1 MKIKFLYS
9 YKFKNFFFLKKNY
22 ENLNYLVL
30 KKPNFFLNNYNTNLK
45 KNIFVTYDDYIS
57 IHGNFLTKD
66 KNLSEV
72 LKFKVQGFNKN
83 FLSFFEK
90 RIELIKKYQFDKYDD
105 LSWNVFLN
113 FNKKYINFDI
123 LNKILINVSIMFFN
137 KSYKGYRHV
146 FNLPC
151 NGQRTWSNG
160 KTLNLKKNLLTD
172 SMYFFFKDGLPNA
185 HPTEIKSSFQ
195 LEKYNLLWL
204 NQWKHEWMLGNKRI
218 QAELKKTNKTY
229 KFEAN
234 SLAKINPNFV
244 KIKKKQV
251 APLGFEP
258 GFTKFYL
265 KEMKKY
271 LKQQTP
277 KKNA

>member
-1 MKIKFLYS
+1 LKIKFLYS

-105 LSWNVFLN
+105 LS
-113 FNKKYINFDI
+113 
-123 LNKILINVSIMFFN
+123 
-137 KSYKGYRHV
+137 
-146 FNLPC
+146 
-151 NGQRTWSNG
+151 
-160 KTLNLKKNLLTD
+160 
-172 SMYFFFKDGLPNA
+172 
-185 HPTEIKSSFQ
+185 
-195 LEKYNLLWL
+195 
-204 NQWKHEWMLGNKRI
+204 
-218 QAELKKTNKTY
+218 
-229 KFEAN
+229 
-234 SLAKINPNFV
+234 
-244 KIKKKQV
+244 
-251 APLGFEP
+251 
-258 GFTKFYL
+258 
-265 KEMKKY
+265 
-271 LKQQTP
+271 
-277 KKNA
+277 